1 MTGMLTETPGG
12 EGTIDLMKQSGALL
26 EGHFVLSSGL
36 HSDKYVQCARLLEVP
51 ARAEQVGRRLARLV
65 EQALGPGVVEA
76 VANPALGGVIIGHEV
91 ARALGVRCV
100 FVERAGGQMT
110 LRRGFELAGGEKVLV
125 VEDVVTT
132 GLSTSEVC
140 RVVTECGAEA
150 VGIAS
155 IVNRSAGADFQLPFA
170 YLVRAEIAN
179 HDPAE
184 CPLCKAGVPLVKP
197 GSRNIAK

>member
-1 MTGMLTETPGG
+1 MRGILKEAPGA

-36 HSDKYVQCARLLEVP
+36 HSDRYVQCARLLELP
-51 ARAEQVGRRLARLV
+51 ARAERVGRSLAGLV
-65 EQALGPGVVEA
+65 EQALGAGTVQA

-100 FVERAGGQMT
+100 FVERAGGEMT
-110 LRRGFELAGGEKVLV
+110 LRRGFELARGEKVLV

-132 GLSTSEVC
+132 GLSTNEVR
-140 RVVTECGAEA
+140 RVVTECGAEV

-155 IVNRSAGADFQLPFA
+155 IVNRAAGADFQLPFA

-179 HDPAE
+179 HDPAA
-184 CPLCKAGVPLVKP
+184 CPLCQAGVPLVKP
-197 GSRNIAK
+197 GSRNIGK